1 MRAKAW
7 NSTSTTLTRI
17 TAEKWSLH
25 PTVPGVERAG
35 VCVCVCETLAF
46 SASCLCAHVWHDYF
60 LPSVLAVVSAM
71 VTCTESLLG
80 PSKRARKSASPDTPP
95 VSPPARWRTASQRL
109 VCVFT
114 WCILIDLVR
123 RLTSVMLCSGSVVCS
138 NSAPCVTACSH
149 RAWGQSVWPVIQLC
163 PVLNTQRAPHRWI
176 VSAFILCF
184 IFFLHCA

>member
-7 NSTSTTLTRI
+7 NSTSTTLTRT

-35 VCVCVCETLAF
+35 VCVCMCETLAF
-46 SASCLCAHVWHDYF
+46 SASCLCARLTWLFSSFSLGCGIGYGYLHRIPTRPFEEGKKISFPGHT
-60 LPSVLAVVSAM
+60 PSEPTSPLKDGFTEVSM
-71 VTCTESLLG
+71 C
-80 PSKRARKSASPDTPP
+80 
-95 VSPPARWRTASQRL
+95 
-109 VCVFT
+109 FT